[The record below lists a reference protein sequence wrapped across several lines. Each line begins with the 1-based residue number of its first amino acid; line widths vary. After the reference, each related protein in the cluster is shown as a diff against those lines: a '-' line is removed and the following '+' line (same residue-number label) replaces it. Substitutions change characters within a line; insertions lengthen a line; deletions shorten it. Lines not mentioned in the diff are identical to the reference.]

1 MIAIDRANLLAG
13 HAVAYATA
21 FLDGRHD
28 ADQLLH
34 DAGRLHADMLGL
46 DEADMLGLDDPAASE
61 ILVPVRLLA
70 VAMARTAIA
79 ARAHGAPGTPPNALA
94 RLDRWRQVTASLVE
108 LVRRESRE
116 LPR

>member
-28 ADQLLH
+28 ADRLLNG
-34 DAGRLHADMLGL
+34 AGRLQADLF
-46 DEADMLGLDDPAASE
+46 DLDDPAASE

-70 VAMARTAIA
+70 LAMMRTAIA
-79 ARAHGAPGTPPNALA
+79 AQRHDAPGAPPNALA
-94 RLDRWRQVTASLVE
+94 RQDRWEQVMASLVE
-108 LVRRESRE
+108 LVRHESRE
-116 LPR
+116 LTR